1 MATVRYLVNDVD
13 ARCRSTLR
21 SASQRR
27 IAAGYLSQLWKRAI
41 SSYG

>member
-1 MATVRYLVNDVD
+1 MATVVTSLTTLTR
-13 ARCRSTLR
+13 RCRSTLR

-27 IAAGYLSQLWKRAI
+27 IAAGHLSQLWKRAI